1 MKTELTAASPDRRCA
16 PGRRLGRRRGGVIRV
31 LRGLMHNPKTGEI
44 RRAVFLA
51 RGQAMA
57 EFAIIAPV
65 ALILLVVGIQFA
77 IIGQCAVALTQ
88 VNYVGAR
95 YASVH
100 PTYTQGAVVTY
111 MESVASPTL
120 LSNSGN
126 DLTVTTWIACP
137 STQPF
142 GSPVTIGLQ
151 YNLSSKIFLPNPFLG
166 ISFPTTVQSTQTA
179 FCEGGAP

>member
-1 MKTELTAASPDRRCA
+1 
-16 PGRRLGRRRGGVIRV
+16 
-31 LRGLMHNPKTGEI
+31 
-44 RRAVFLA
+44 
-51 RGQAMA
+51 MA

-100 PTYTQGAVVTY
+100 PTYTESQVQTY
-111 MESVASPTL
+111 MDSVASPTL
-120 LSNSGN
+120 LSNNGG
-126 DLTVTTWIACP
+126 DLSITIWTPCP
-137 STQPF
+137 STDSF

-166 ISFPTTVQSTQTA
+166 IGFPTTVQSTQTA

>member
-1 MKTELTAASPDRRCA
+1 MNAELKAGPFGRCPTPD
-16 PGRRLGRRRGGVIRV
+16 GRLGRRGGGIYIPRAGIRDREV
-31 LRGLMHNPKTGEI
+31 RKIPRVGLLE
-44 RRAVFLA
+44 
-51 RGQAMA
+51 RGQAMV

-100 PTYTQGAVVTY
+100 PTYTESQVQTY
-111 MESVASPTL
+111 MNSVASPTL
-120 LSNSGN
+120 LSNNGA
-126 DLTVTTWIACP
+126 DLTITTWSPCP
-137 STQPF
+137 STNSF

-166 ISFPTTVQSTQTA
+166 ISFPSTVQSTQTA